1 MTLTP
6 SELAALA
13 ALTSS
18 EELAPPPS
26 SEEVF
31 GEQIEKINKEF
42 KEDQVKHHL

>member
-13 ALTSS
+13 ALSGG

-26 SEEVF
+26 REEVL
-31 GEQIEKINKEF
+31 GAKMEQINKEF
-42 KEDQVKHHL
+42 KEDQVLLCN